1 MCTNIEHCINSYYY
15 ECIECQENYYYNQLE
30 KKCLKVKGI
39 YEGCQISKIDETYC
53 SKCREGYYLDLIDYS
68 CYKDNVIVNL
78 E

>member
-15 ECIECQENYYYNQLE
+15 ECIECQEYYYYNQLE